1 MAGVIRSG
9 GDNGHY
15 PVKLDLEHQH
25 DKTNVEDGL
34 SRPNGWNGTFV
45 KAKDPYALMRDCD
58 SSSRQEAPSYVL
70 TAQHYL
76 WKDLLGFLL
85 HPDIPASATN
95 LKVADVATG
104 NGIWLED
111 AARGKPKSAEFHGFD
126 ISLDQVGP
134 KPWLPANIR
143 MHTWNLFE
151 EPPQEFVGY
160 FDVVHVRLITVV
172 VRDNDPRPVLASLA
186 KLLKPGGYLQWD
198 EVDTIG
204 CSIKSVPGVSADNL
218 SALFEQ
224 LRGKDDWK
232 YRLTSIM
239 DESGYRDSMLYTFE
253 YGLDTARLWS
263 DLYVSTWKEFAEN
276 VLKTPEISGELKRN
290 AMAEARNGAAIMV
303 PKLVWV
309 ARNI

>member
-1 MAGVIRSG
+1 MI
-9 GDNGHY
+9 
-15 PVKLDLEHQH
+15 QH
-25 DKTNVEDGL
+25 
-34 SRPNGWNGTFV
+34 R
-45 KAKDPYALMRDCD
+45 
-58 SSSRQEAPSYVL
+58 L

-85 HPDIPASATN
+85 HPDIPISATD

-111 AARGKPKSAEFHGFD
+111 AARGKPKSADFHGFD

-218 SALFEQ
+218 SALFDQ

-239 DESGYRDSMLYTFE
+239 DESGYRDSTLYTFE

-276 VLKTPEISGELKRN
+276 VLKTPEISGELERN

-309 ARNI
+309 ARKI